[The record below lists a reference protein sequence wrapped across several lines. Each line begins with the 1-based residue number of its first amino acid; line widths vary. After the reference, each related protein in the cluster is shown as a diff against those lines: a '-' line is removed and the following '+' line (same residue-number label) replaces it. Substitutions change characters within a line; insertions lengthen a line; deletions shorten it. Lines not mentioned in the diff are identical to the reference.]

1 MSERKVKALN
11 AMLNAWPSSAG
22 DIKLRMMTYLAAV
35 DEFSDGAVA
44 EASRRY
50 TFGNDGRNADDRR
63 FPPSVPDFR
72 EMTASVEAQIRLAS
86 ARPKVDELKIKRP
99 AYWPA
104 LQERIQNTI
113 AHYRAR
119 YVEALKENPGLK
131 YVDHILAEHKAATGR
146 SLNLPKPK
154 AGAR

>member
-1 MSERKVKALN
+1 MSGEL
-11 AMLNAWPSSAG
+11 
-22 DIKLRMMTYLAAV
+22 KLRLMTYLAAV
-35 DEFSDGAVA
+35 SEFSDGAVA

-50 TFGNDGRNADDRR
+50 TFGNDGRNAEDRR

-72 EMTASVEAQIRLAS
+72 EMTSSVEAQIRLAS
-86 ARPKVDELKIKRP
+86 APPKAEELKIKRP

-113 AHYRAR
+113 AHYRAS
-119 YVEALKENPGLK
+119 YVEALNANPGLN
-131 YVDHILAEHKAATGR
+131 YINHILAEHKAATGR
-146 SLNLPKPK
+146 SLNLPRVK